1 MTADEQHLWALL
13 RELDGAGDAEFPH
26 SYDHAATRTR
36 FNRLVA
42 AIDDQFAC
50 TCTVERDVQE
60 ASYHGRITIP
70 VAATASADFITVT
83 VSNFGNLAVVTLGN
97 PMSYDEE
104 ETDYLLNPDD
114 HSRITGSLS
123 GLDYTTVPEHLTWAD

>member
-1 MTADEQHLWALL
+1 
-13 RELDGAGDAEFPH
+13 
-26 SYDHAATRTR
+26 
-36 FNRLVA
+36 
-42 AIDDQFAC
+42 
-50 TCTVERDVQE
+50 ERDVQE

-104 ETDYLLNPDD
+104 ETDYLLDPDD

-123 GLDYTTVPEHLTWAD
+123 GLDYITVPEHLTWADYDGVLDLRSHARSWFDRFFFWT